1 MCLEMCWNIPRSFVF
16 DLLRNKVVCIQAWI
30 HTTQIRS
37 LIIANSIILMWSIHH
52 GFESRWSLDF
62 FRLLLSNCLNWK
74 IYYDDHSSLWIILSA
89 RVLVAIGSHV
99 FRFTPPHRY
108 KHCSVNNCLPFLFN
122 NSVPK
127 EFSTVGDALFWS
139 CFITNPKIGE
149 KLKLTPLPLLRSS
162 LSLELFKLLHFLLF
176 RISSPDWLCSGEDP
190 SFFDA
195 EGSSI

>member
-1 MCLEMCWNIPRSFVF
+1 M
-16 DLLRNKVVCIQAWI
+16 
-30 HTTQIRS
+30 
-37 LIIANSIILMWSIHH
+37 
-52 GFESRWSLDF
+52 
-62 FRLLLSNCLNWK
+62 
-74 IYYDDHSSLWIILSA
+74 
-89 RVLVAIGSHV
+89 LVAIGSHV
-99 FRFTPPHRY
+99 CRFTPPHRY

-162 LSLELFKLLHFLLF
+162 LSLQQFKLLHFLLF

-190 SFFDA
+190 SFLMPKDNRYNRPRHLHHLNHHLAPGCNTLLCLHKTFSALKED
-195 EGSSI
+195 